1 MEPIVD
7 WICTLPPSTNS
18 STPVT
23 KLESSDAR
31 YSAALATGPRIQG
44 PKLNGFDGYRA
55 ADMRIDGVIH
65 DTHRPATQLPDNAVP
80 ANCGPSSLS
89 VSAAAWAPPA
99 VRRRYHA
106 WLAPISKRYWIARV
120 AGGLSTSPTPS
131 SNDTAGPVGAPKGIS
146 TST

>member
-1 MEPIVD
+1 MEPLVD

-44 PKLNGFDGYRA
+44 QKLNGFDGYRA

-65 DTHRPATQLPDNAVP
+65 DTHRSATQLPDDAVRTD
-80 ANCGPSSLS
+80 CGPSSLS
-89 VSAAAWAPPA
+89 VSAAACAPPA
-99 VRRRYHA
+99 VRGCYQVS
-106 WLAPISKRYWIARV
+106 LAADFETLLDRQSCGRAEHIAD
-120 AGGLSTSPTPS
+120 PQF
-131 SNDTAGPVGAPKGIS
+131 
-146 TST
+146 